1 MNQVVIPPPAS
12 IDRCWQ
18 LLQRWRGE
26 LQLTRR
32 EQGVLA
38 GSLVVLDRQLLRLRQ
53 RRLRIAVFG
62 RVGVGKSSLILSLIH
77 I

>member
-1 MNQVVIPPPAS
+1 MNQVVTPPPAS

-26 LQLTRR
+26 LKLTRR

-38 GSLVVLDRQLLRLRQ
+38 GSLVVLDRQLERLSNVVCASPSS
-53 RRLRIAVFG
+53 AVL
-62 RVGVGKSSLILSLIH
+62 VLANPA
-77 I
+77 